1 MIDHQTLIQQLAE
14 LPPDRATA
22 RSMGS
27 RTYAPIRPCRN
38 GHLAPLETH
47 FRRCTQCVTEAKAKT
62 AQARWKAQS
71 DARKVARMVIEKAA
85 VREATA
91 LARKEAK
98 KAERLAAKEAEQQA
112 KQAAAREASKTKA
125 AATRA
130 ANKAAKQG
138 PAPAP
143 IVAPME
149 VDDVSSYAVREV
161 GLEGDGWGDDA
172 PWGRSCPVDFA
183 G

>member
-38 GHLAPLETH
+38 GHMAPHETH
-47 FRRCTQCVTEAKAKT
+47 LRRCTQCVAAAKAKT

-71 DARKVARMVIEKAA
+71 DARKVARMVAKKAA
-85 VREATA
+85 DREATA
-91 LARKEAK
+91 LAKKAAK
-98 KAERLAAKEAEQQA
+98 KAEKLAAKEAEQQA
-112 KQAAAREASKTKA
+112 KQAAARQASKAKA

-130 ANKAAKQG
+130 ANKAAKQATS
-138 PAPAP
+138 PAS
-143 IVAPME
+143 IVALME
-149 VDDVSSYAVREV
+149 VDEVSPYAVREV
-161 GLEGDGWGDDA
+161 GLDGHDWENDSV
-172 PWGRSCPVDFA
+172 PW
-183 G
+183 